1 MTSVSFSRDGTV
13 VCSASHDG
21 LIRLW
26 DVPTGECLKTIYA
39 AGNPPV
45 CTAKF
50 SPNSKY
56 ILAGTLMDATL
67 RLWPVHRT
75 GSNQCARSYA
85 NEKHHTNSKYSIAAD
100 FMYDGNIVTGS
111 ETGELVLYD
120 LQSTETM
127 QVLAGHEDAVL
138 AVSAHDRYPLLASG
152 SMTADRRVYFWAPE
166 GYELP
171 AESTT
176 AVTKTTTA
184 ADGSSSTNLTAA
196 AAKGESTTEDMDE
209 SKES

>member
-1 MTSVSFSRDGTV
+1 MSFSRDGTV

-75 GSNQCARSYA
+75 GSNQCARSYS
-85 NEKHHTNSKYSIAAD
+85 NEKHHTNSKYSIVAD
-100 FMYDGNIVTGS
+100 FTYDGNIVTGS
-111 ETGELVLYD
+111 ETGELVVYD
-120 LQSTETM
+120 LQSAETL
-127 QVLAGHEDAVL
+127 QVLSKHEDAVL

-152 SMTADRRVYFWAPE
+152 SMTADRKVYFWAPK

-171 AESTT
+171 AVESGGGTTSRRSSSSAGVGSTT
-176 AVTKTTTA
+176 ITPNKEEITKKEET
-184 ADGSSSTNLTAA
+184 
-196 AAKGESTTEDMDE
+196 K

>member
-45 CTAKF
+45 CTARF

-56 ILAGTLMDATL
+56 VLAGTLMDATL

-75 GSNQCARSYA
+75 GTNQCARSYSDA
-85 NEKHHTNSKYSIAAD
+85 IHHTNSKYSIAAD
-100 FMYDGNIVTGS
+100 FTCDGDIVTGS
-111 ETGELVLYD
+111 ETGDLVLYD
-120 LQSTETM
+120 LQSAETR
-127 QVLAGHEDAVL
+127 QVLKRHRDAVL

-152 SMTADRRVYFWAPE
+152 SMAADRRVHFWAPS

-171 AESTT
+171 P
-176 AVTKTTTA
+176 
-184 ADGSSSTNLTAA
+184 
-196 AAKGESTTEDMDE
+196 
-209 SKES
+209 